1 MAQGIRA
8 TVRRA
13 LATGLALTFVTL
25 PLPQGALAS
34 ATLPEA
40 PRATVDTSMPA
51 VTGQTINVG
60 SGGNLQSAI
69 DHAQPGDQI
78 VLQAGATFG
87 GVTLRTKS
95 GSGWIIIRSSRSSE
109 LPAGTRVDPSDAPK
123 MARILGGDGSNS
135 AVTTDNGAH
144 HYRFI
149 GIEFTVSP
157 GVFNTGL
164 VRLGTS
170 SETSLSQL
178 PHHLIV
184 DRCYIHGD
192 PNTGGRRGVNLNS
205 GAAAVINSYI
215 SGWKAVGQD
224 SQAIGGWTGSG
235 PYKVENNYLEGGAEN
250 MMFGGGDPPIDN
262 LVPSDIEI
270 LRNHFYKPTT
280 WRSQS
285 WQTKNLFELKN
296 ARRVRID
303 GNLFENNWKASDQN
317 GTAILFSVRNQ
328 DGTAPWTAVQDISF
342 TNNIVRHVASGLK
355 ITGFDD
361 TGRTVQQTNRILI
374 RNNVFDDVNSNSW
387 GGDGRMF
394 FLLFG
399 ATNVTIDHNTGFPNG
414 SFIMSDDSRS
424 FTNHVFTNNIATRG
438 SIGVKGDSNGEGL
451 STLTNLF
458 PGYVFRRNAVIG
470 ANSSIYP
477 PDNFFPSSTSAVGFV
492 DYANKN
498 YRLGSGSPY
507 NGAGTDGTDI
517 GADLDKIAA
526 AMAGSGSG
534 GGDGGGTGGGGGTTS
549 PTVSFTNP
557 ASGAT
562 VSNTVTVSASA
573 TGGSGGYK
581 YKVNV
586 GTTNIYTG
594 TGGTFSWDTKTVAN
608 GTKTLTATATDS
620 SGKSASASR
629 TVTVSNTTSSGLTA
643 SFTSPAAGAT
653 VGGTVTIKMAAGGAT
668 GSTTFTLKLG
678 TTTLFK
684 TSMAGTTSW
693 YNWNTKTVANGTR
706 TLALTVSNNGKTAST
721 TRTVTVSNGTSTS
734 GDTTAPTVKITS
746 PPSGVWT
753 GNSLDFKASATDNVG
768 LARIEFW
775 GNGRVFG
782 TIPCSST
789 SCSGLVTWITG
800 QLPKAAYQ
808 VTAVAQD
815 KAGNRRVSGSITIY
829 KDATSPLIL
838 SGAK

>member
-1 MAQGIRA
+1 MAQGIR
-8 TVRRA
+8 TTLRRA

-40 PRATVDTSMPA
+40 PRATVDTTMPA
-51 VTGQTINVG
+51 VTGQTINVA

-69 DHAQPGDQI
+69 DNAQLGDEI
-78 VLQAGATFG
+78 VLAAGATFS

-109 LPAGTRVDPSDAPK
+109 LPAGTRVSPADAPK
-123 MARILGGDGSNS
+123 MARILGGDGSAS
-135 AVTTDNGAH
+135 AVTTENGAH

-192 PNTGGRRGVNLNS
+192 PNTGGRRGVNLNGS
-205 GAAAVINSYI
+205 YAAVIDSYI
-215 SGWKAVGQD
+215 AGWKAVAQD

-235 PYKVENNYLEGGAEN
+235 PFKVENNYLEGAAEN
-250 MMFGGGDPPIDN
+250 LMFGGGDPPIDN

-270 LRNHFYKPTT
+270 LRNHFFKPTT

-285 WQTKNLFELKN
+285 WQVKNLLELKN

-303 GNLFENNWKASDQN
+303 GNLFENNWYAAQN

-342 TNNIVRHVASGLK
+342 TNNIVRHVAAGLK
-355 ITGFDD
+355 ITGYDD
-361 TGRTVQQTNRILI
+361 TGRTVEQTNRILVK
-374 RNNVFDDVNSNSW
+374 NNVFDDVNSNTW

-414 SFIMSDDSRS
+414 SFIMSDNSRS

-438 SIGVKGDSNGEGL
+438 IYGVKGDSNGEGL
-451 STLTNLF
+451 PTLTNLF
-458 PGYVFRRNAVIG
+458 PGYVFSRNAVIG

-492 DYANKN
+492 DYANTN

-507 NGAGTDGTDI
+507 NNAGTDGTDI

-526 AMAGSGSG
+526 AMAGSGDG
-534 GGDGGGTGGGGGTTS
+534 GGGTGGGGATTS
-549 PTVSFTNP
+549 PTVSFSNP
-557 ASGAT
+557 ASDAT
-562 VSNTVTVSASA
+562 VSGTVTVSTSA
-573 TGGSGGYK
+573 TGGSGGYT

-594 TGGTFSWDTKTVAN
+594 TNGTFSWDTKTVAD

-620 SGKSASASR
+620 AGSSGSASR
-629 TVTVSNTTSSGLTA
+629 SVTVSNTTSGTTMTA

-653 VGGTVTIKMAAGGAT
+653 VSGTVPVKMAASGVT

-684 TSMAGTTSW
+684 TTMKGTTTW
-693 YNWNTKTVANGTR
+693 YNWDTKTVANGSK
-706 TLALTVSNNGKTAST
+706 TLTLIATNSGKSATAS
-721 TRTVTVSNGTSTS
+721 RTVTVSNSTSTSTS
-734 GDTTAPTVKITS
+734 GDTTPPTVTITS

-753 GNSLDFKASATDNVG
+753 GNSLDFTAAATDNVG

-775 GNGRVFG
+775 GNGSVFG
-782 TIPCSST
+782 TIPCSTT
-789 SCSGLVTWITG
+789 SCSGLITWITG
-800 QLPKAAYQ
+800 PLPPAAYQ

-815 KAGNRRVSGSITIY
+815 KAGNRTLSGSITIY
-829 KDATSPLIL
+829 KDGTSPLIA